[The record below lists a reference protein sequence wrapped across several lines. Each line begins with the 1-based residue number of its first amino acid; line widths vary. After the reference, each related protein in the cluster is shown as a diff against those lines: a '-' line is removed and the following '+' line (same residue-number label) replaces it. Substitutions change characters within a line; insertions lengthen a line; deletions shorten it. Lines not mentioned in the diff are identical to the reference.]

1 MKDIAK
7 KFFYSFF
14 RLFSFIKTTA
24 FSRFFIRYGYLIKS
38 EGLYNGSKVRAFP
51 DRLDMHIYLSTQYIQ
66 PAEKI
71 HFMEFGVFRG
81 DTYRIW
87 VEGNKNPQS
96 KFAGFDTFT
105 GLPEDWGSEKKGS
118 YSAQGKLPDIQDP
131 RNEWQVGLI
140 QDTLPVY
147 VRTLSKND
155 KKIIHIDV
163 DLYNASLITL
173 FHLQPFLSGGDIIIF
188 DDFFT
193 FTKTTHE
200 FKSFCD
206 FFDLFKMTWKP
217 IFKCRGG
224 HFVIEIG

>member
-1 MKDIAK
+1 MKNIVK

-14 RLFSFIKTTA
+14 RLFSLIKTTV
-24 FSRFFIRYGYLIKS
+24 FSRFFIEYGYMIKS
-38 EGLYNGSKVRAFP
+38 EGLYNQSKVKEFP
-51 DRLDMHIYLSTQYIQ
+51 DRVAMHEYLSTQFIP

-71 HFMEFGVFRG
+71 HFMEFGVFKG
-81 DTYRIW
+81 HTYGIW
-87 VEGNKNPQS
+87 VNGNKNPQS
-96 KFAGFDTFT
+96 KFVGFDTFT

-118 YSAQGKLPDIQDP
+118 YSAQGNLPDIRDP
-131 RNEWQVGLI
+131 RSEWQVGLI

-147 VRTLSKND
+147 ARNILVED

-173 FHLQPFLSGGDIIIF
+173 IYLQPFLRQGDIIIF

-200 FKSFCD
+200 FKAFCD
-206 FFDLFKMTWKP
+206 FLDLFKIEYKP
-217 IFKCRGG
+217 IFKCRWG
-224 HFVIEIG
+224 HLVIEML